1 MGLNSLNLTF
11 FFLVFFFLFSGFA
24 SSTHISKAALEAH
37 ETIGRILLQAT
48 KECDEDFQH
57 KNYTILT
64 SSCKGPRYP
73 RDGCCNAL
81 SEFACPFVEKV
92 NDERTNCAS
101 TMFSYINLYGKY
113 PPGLFAN
120 LCTKDKEGL
129 VCPDE
134 PKSSGAP
141 FAHPALL
148 LLTSGFLVS
157 LALNHGD
164 ISIVPCL

>member
-1 MGLNSLNLTF
+1 MCMKWWK
-11 FFLVFFFLFSGFA
+11 
-24 SSTHISKAALEAH
+24 IDRKAALEAH

-92 NDERTNCAS
+92 NDDRTNCAS

-129 VCPDE
+129 LCPDA

-164 ISIVPCL
+164 IIIVPC

>member
-11 FFLVFFFLFSGFA
+11 FFLAFFFLPSGFG
-24 SSTHISKAALEAH
+24 SSSHISKAALEGH
-37 ETIGRILLQAT
+37 ETIGRILLQAK

-64 SSCKGPRYP
+64 TMCKGPQYP
-73 RDGCCNAL
+73 REGCCNAL
-81 SEFACPFVEKV
+81 SDFACPFVDKV
-92 NDERTNCAS
+92 NDQGTNCAP

-129 VCPDE
+129 LCSEV
-134 PKSSGAP
+134 PKSSAAP
-141 FAHPALL
+141 PFLHPALL
-148 LLTSGFLVS
+148 ILVSAFLLTLSHL
-157 LALNHGD
+157 
-164 ISIVPCL
+164 P